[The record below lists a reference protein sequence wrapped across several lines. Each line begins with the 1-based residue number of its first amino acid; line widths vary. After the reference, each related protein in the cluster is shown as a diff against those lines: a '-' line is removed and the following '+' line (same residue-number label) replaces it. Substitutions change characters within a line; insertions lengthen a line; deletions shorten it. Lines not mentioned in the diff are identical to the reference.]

1 MARRQESEHGRRGGG
16 SAFDGR
22 RRPPA
27 LLAAHG
33 DAAQIDHRVF
43 DDASAHPAG
52 RAPRPLPRPLLHPS
66 RHAEQVDGALRRLR
80 QFPVPVQARDVLDG
94 GAAILHLR
102 HHRRHLQSAH
112 RLHRRALR
120 AQRPEPRPAQVAR
133 HAVGALGDPAGD
145 ELSRLAMAV
154 RSFLQRVQL
163 ALAPGQHRSRCLD
176 RRRQLGALLRH
187 SGQCLDRRAV
197 LHDHVS
203 GGAEI
208 GSRAALR
215 GGGDRRRQLVAA
227 HVVRDAAH
235 DAQHHGHHRAVFP
248 DRDLRQFRHRAHPDR
263 GRADRSHARVR
274 HLGVLDRHSGQRHSA
289 RRQRLAV
296 HGARHPSPRERNVMT
311 AAAITTANAPAR
323 KRRYGSMSRDRRWA
337 LRWSYFFLTV
347 FAIFFLMPPVY
358 MLITSL
364 KTSAE
369 ISAATNPWWVYHPTL
384 GNYVELLTS
393 SQYLT
398 FFRNSALVS
407 VIVVA
412 ITMLISVPA
421 AFALSRMRFW
431 GSAALATGIFLTYL
445 IPETL
450 LFIPLFKMF
459 ALVNEYTGIQ
469 LINRWWVLLLLYPTL
484 TVPFCTWIMIGYF
497 ASIPKELDE
506 AALMDGAN
514 YRQILTRVFI
524 PVALPGLIAAT
535 IFAFTVSWAQFLYPL
550 AFTTSADQL
559 VLPVGIV
566 TSLIKGD
573 VFNWGQIMTGALLGA
588 APPLIIYAF
597 LMDYYIAGLT
607 AGATKG

>member
-1 MARRQESEHGRRGGG
+1 MTVASLATAE
-16 SAFDGR
+16 
-22 RRPPA
+22 RP
-27 LLAAHG
+27 
-33 DAAQIDHRVF
+33 
-43 DDASAHPAG
+43 
-52 RAPRPLPRPLLHPS
+52 
-66 RHAEQVDGALRRLR
+66 
-80 QFPVPVQARDVLDG
+80 
-94 GAAILHLR
+94 
-102 HHRRHLQSAH
+102 
-112 RLHRRALR
+112 
-120 AQRPEPRPAQVAR
+120 
-133 HAVGALGDPAGD
+133 
-145 ELSRLAMAV
+145 
-154 RSFLQRVQL
+154 
-163 ALAPGQHRSRCLD
+163 RSR
-176 RRRQLGALLRH
+176 
-187 SGQCLDRRAV
+187 
-197 LHDHVS
+197 
-203 GGAEI
+203 
-208 GSRAALR
+208 
-215 GGGDRRRQLVAA
+215 
-227 HVVRDAAH
+227 
-235 DAQHHGHHRAVFP
+235 
-248 DRDLRQFRHRAHPDR
+248 
-263 GRADRSHARVR
+263 
-274 HLGVLDRHSGQRHSA
+274 
-289 RRQRLAV
+289 
-296 HGARHPSPRERNVMT
+296 
-311 AAAITTANAPAR
+311 
-323 KRRYGSMSRDRRWA
+323 RRYGSISRDRRWA
-337 LRWSYFFLTV
+337 LRWSYFFLAL
-347 FAIFFLMPPVY
+347 FAVFFLTPPVY

-369 ISAATNPWWVYHPTL
+369 ISAATNPWWVFHPTL
-384 GNYVELLTS
+384 GNYLELLTS

-407 VIVVA
+407 VIVVT

-431 GSAALATGIFLTYL
+431 GSGALATGVFLTYL

-459 ALVNEYTGIQ
+459 AVFHEVTGIQ
-469 LINRWWVLLLLYPTL
+469 LINRWWVLLILYPTL

-550 AFTTSADQL
+550 AFTTSTDQL
-559 VLPVGIV
+559 VLPVGII